1 MPFEASI
8 LGVTKVPVE
17 GVKVNLVDDTLA
29 PDIEPDVALVNVG
42 YSAVAVVVSLVIV
55 IPEVTVEAIDIEPA
69 PGVILIPVPAVS
81 EALVN
86 VLPVEL
92 PINNWPSVYDVCPVP
107 PEATPNVP
115 ANVTAPDVAVLG
127 VNPLNDVW
135 NVVTAALDKV
145 PHDGIPLDTVN
156 TCPVVPIGSLA
167 KVFVALA
174 YITSPVVYVANPV
187 PPAVV
192 GNVPLVNDD
201 VDVAYKA
208 PPEVN
213 EVNPVPP

>member
-1 MPFEASI
+1 MPFEAST
-8 LGVTKVPVE
+8 LGVTRVPVD
-17 GVKVNLVDDTLA
+17 GVNVSLVLVTLA
-29 PDIEPDVALVNVG
+29 PVIEPDVALVNVG
-42 YSAVAVVVSLVIV
+42 YRAVAVVVSLVIV
-55 IPEVTVEAIDIEPA
+55 NPAVTVDAIVIDPE
-69 PGVILIPVPAVS
+69 PGVIDIPVPAVN

-92 PINNWPSVYDVCPVP
+92 PINNWPSVYVVCPVP
-107 PEATPNVP
+107 PELTPKVP

-127 VNPLNDVW
+127 VNPLSDVW
-135 NVVTAALDKV
+135 NVVTAELDKV
-145 PHDGIPLDTVN
+145 PHDGIPPETVN

-174 YITSPVVYVANPV
+174 YMTSPVVYVAIAV
-187 PPAVV
+187 PPEVV
-192 GNVPLVNDD
+192 GKVPLVKDD

-213 EVNPVPP
+213 VVKPVPP